1 MTGARRW
8 LVLGWLVAGQ
18 LGQKALAFGAL
29 HSDIH
34 PARWQHLCTGAGHP
48 RVQRARRTTDG
59 RSVSEGPVPTL
70 WTRSPRPCPCPRP
83 YQKVI
88 FRKSERKEQKVRT
101 GFCFSQAS
109 TRGLG
114 TMVGQGYWRLSSET
128 ALPPD
133 LHSQVPQVGKCLL
146 TQRGLHIEFCL
157 RFFHCSSLE
166 GCVAAGG
173 RKVRIQPET
182 HPTLGYPVRRQEG
195 PPPPTAHL
203 EAEDLLGGRGGTCPT
218 PQQSYHTLPR
228 GIKATREGLPTF
240 PPLNPQAF
248 LGVYVFLPPFAVIR
262 MK

>member
-1 MTGARRW
+1 M
-8 LVLGWLVAGQ
+8 
-18 LGQKALAFGAL
+18 
-29 HSDIH
+29 
-34 PARWQHLCTGAGHP
+34 
-48 RVQRARRTTDG
+48 
-59 RSVSEGPVPTL
+59 
-70 WTRSPRPCPCPRP
+70 
-83 YQKVI
+83 
-88 FRKSERKEQKVRT
+88 
-101 GFCFSQAS
+101 
-109 TRGLG
+109 
-114 TMVGQGYWRLSSET
+114 GQGYWSLSSKP

-146 TQRGLHIEFCL
+146 TQRGLHTEFCL

-182 HPTLGYPVRRQEG
+182 HPTLGHPAQSQEG

-203 EAEDLLGGRGGTCPT
+203 EAEDLLGGRGGACPT

-248 LGVYVFLPPFAVIR
+248 LNVYVFLPSFAVIWR
-262 MK
+262 RKWQPTPVFLPRESHGWRSLVGYSPRGAKSRTRLSDFTSLCSNKDEVTLDSFPLPPSLYLLPWDGSSPWLTNPSGPNPCPPL